1 MKQFFRLLALLL
13 ILGSAPCRA
22 EDVVI
27 VHNFQ
32 TLFSAGNLTI
42 TPNAGLEANK
52 IGTVNDGIVYTCGD
66 DVVFGS
72 DLATSTKKT
81 INFSGNSKRLEVS
94 LINDLKEIQLK
105 NTMAS
110 GSMSHDFRIK
120 LSTDGSSWGE
130 PIYFAEVLGKSMCN
144 VAFPKGN
151 YYVRIYTSDAIN
163 VSITELRF
171 VTEPEDC
178 NCFVYTP

>member
-1 MKQFFRLLALLL
+1 MKQFFRLFALLL
-13 ILGSAPCRA
+13 ILGSAPCMA

-32 TLFSAGNLTI
+32 TLYSAGNLTI

-52 IGTVNDGIVYTCGD
+52 IGTVNDGIVYTCQYG
-66 DVVFGS
+66 VSFGN
-72 DLATSTKKT
+72 DLATGTQKA
-81 INFSGNSKRLEVS
+81 INLQGNNRRVVTTQ
-94 LINDLKEIQLK
+94 IDNLKEIRMK
-105 NTMAS
+105 NTLLNGATYQNLK
-110 GSMSHDFRIK
+110 IK
-120 LSTDGSSWGE
+120 LSTDGSTWGE
-130 PIYFAEVLGKSMCN
+130 TIDMVAVPATNQYKATFA
-144 VAFPKGN
+144 KGN
-151 YYVRIYTSDAIN
+151 YFVRIYTNENVN

>member
-1 MKQFFRLLALLL
+1 MKQFFRLFALLL
-13 ILGSAPCRA
+13 ILGSAPCMA

-32 TLFSAGNLTI
+32 TLYSAGNLTI
-42 TPNAGLEANK
+42 TPNGLEASK

-66 DVVFGS
+66 NVVFGS
-72 DLATSTKKT
+72 DFATSTKKT

-94 LINDLKEIQLK
+94 QINGLKEIQLK
-105 NTMAS
+105 NIKEN

-120 LSTDGSSWGE
+120 LSTDGSVWGDA
-130 PIYFAEVLGKSMCN
+130 IYVSEVIGKNMCN
-144 VAFPKGN
+144 VTFPAGN
-151 YYVRIYTSDAIN
+151 YYVRIYTSYN
-163 VSITELRF
+163 TPVSITELRF

>member
-1 MKQFFRLLALLL
+1 MKQFFRLFALLL
-13 ILGSAPCRA
+13 ILGSAPCMA
-22 EDVVI
+22 EDVVV

-32 TLFSAGNLTI
+32 TLYSAGNLTI

-66 DVVFGS
+66 NVVFGN
-72 DLATSTKKT
+72 DYATKT
-81 INFSGNSKRLEVS
+81 QKAINLSGSNKRVVTTQ
-94 LINDLKEIQLK
+94 INDLKEIRMK
-105 NTMAS
+105 NSLSS
-110 GSMSHDFRIK
+110 GARTLDLRIK
-120 LSTDGSSWGE
+120 LSTDGSSWGDA
-130 PIYFAEVLGKSMCN
+130 ISM
-144 VAFPKGN
+144 VAVPATNLCSATFPKGN
-151 YYVRIYTSDAIN
+151 YYVRIYTYGSVE